1 MWAGTM
7 GSRRHSSF
15 AIEFPIEKSL
25 YGCPGQRC
33 KPHAMMACLLKLF
46 NLLMPGRLPNLH
58 ILAHIENHRN
68 WPPQH

>member
-25 YGCPGQRC
+25 YGRPGQRC

-46 NLLMPGRLPNLH
+46 QS
-58 ILAHIENHRN
+58 ADA
-68 WPPQH
+68 WPST